1 VMAYLTVNL
10 HAPTSAKHLSHGSFD
25 TVEFTSGGMTGVTLF
40 FHGSLVTCAADLA
53 TVFDIHHHAQD
64 RRPLLEA
71 AMLALDTPSQA
82 HLAALIK
89 AAQDMQDELAEATP

>member
-1 VMAYLTVNL
+1 MYVSIKPDHCTHFADVSGASVTFWEGGKSR
-10 HAPTSAKHLSHGSFD
+10 AS
-25 TVEFTSGGMTGVTLF
+25 VEFY
-40 FHGSLVTCAADLA
+40 GSLVPCAGDLA

-82 HLAALIK
+82 HLSALIK
-89 AAQDMQDELAEATP
+89 AAQDMQAELAEAANG